1 MNEKIFV
8 LVNQKKA
15 TNHILHLLLCIP
27 TFGLWLIIWF
37 VVAISNS
44 NHNDKIQK
52 RIDKLLQS
60 EKRGINE
67 AELSRQETPKES
79 AASLYRDLLIIG
91 SVAVMT
97 ILSFIFDKST

>member
-8 LVNQKKA
+8 LVNQKKT

-27 TFGLWLIIWF
+27 TFGFWLIVWF

-44 NHNDKIQK
+44 NHNDKIQR
-52 RIDKLLQS
+52 RIDKLLQPGGC
-60 EKRGINE
+60 GIND
-67 AELSRQETPKES
+67 AEPSQQGRPKES

-91 SVAVMT
+91 SIAIMT
-97 ILSFIFDKST
+97 ILSFIFDK

>member
-27 TFGLWLIIWF
+27 TFGFWLIVWF

-44 NHNDKIQK
+44 NHNDKIQR
-52 RIDKLLQS
+52 RIDKLLQP
-60 EKRGINE
+60 EGCGIND
-67 AELSRQETPKES
+67 AEPSQQERPKES

-91 SVAVMT
+91 SIAIMT
-97 ILSFIFDKST
+97 ILSFIFDK